1 LLLLPLSDAG
11 CLLTNSAPGDLISA
25 QFSGGLGSV
34 AVGWDHTEA
43 VVAGG
48 PLRRGAYDKAFLPP
62 RGPDGHVTSK

>member
-1 LLLLPLSDAG
+1 MVL
-11 CLLTNSAPGDLISA
+11 
-25 QFSGGLGSV
+25 
-34 AVGWDHTEA
+34 GWDHTEA